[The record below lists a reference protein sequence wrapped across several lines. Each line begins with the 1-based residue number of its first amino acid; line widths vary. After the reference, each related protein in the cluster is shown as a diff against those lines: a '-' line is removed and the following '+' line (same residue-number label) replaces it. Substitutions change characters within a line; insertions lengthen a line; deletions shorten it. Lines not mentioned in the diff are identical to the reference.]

1 MSAGSLDKSG
11 VDEDRRRFL
20 TAGATVVGAVGVI
33 TAAVPFLASLQPSEK
48 AKTAGAP
55 VEVDISKIAPGMRLT
70 VMWRGKPVWILRR
83 TPEMLDNLPKLNDRL
98 VDPFSKNQDQ
108 QPPYADNLYRSIKPE
123 YLVLIGIC
131 THLGCSPTYR
141 PDIAPEDLGPGWL
154 GGFFCPCHGSRFD
167 LAGRVFQGVPAPSN
181 LVVPPYRYLTDTHIV
196 IGEDSEKEAA

>member
-83 TPEMLDNLPKLNDRL
+83 TPEMLDNLPLLNDKL
-98 VDPFSKNQDQ
+98 VDPLSKNQDQ
-108 QPPYADNLYRSIKPE
+108 QPSYADNLYRSIKPE

-141 PDIAPEDLGPGWL
+141 PDVAPEDLGPEWV

-167 LAGRVFQGVPAPSN
+167 LAGRVYEGVPAPAN
-181 LVVPPYRYLTDTHIV
+181 LVVPPYHYLTDTSLI
-196 IGEDSEKEAA
+196 IGEDPKKEAA

>member
-20 TAGATVVGAVGVI
+20 TAGATVVGAVGVV

-55 VEVDISKIAPGMRLT
+55 VEVDISKIAPGMKLT

-83 TPEMLDNLPKLNDRL
+83 TPEMLDSLPKLNDKL
-98 VDPFSKNQDQ
+98 VDPFSKNQSQ
-108 QPPYADNLYRSIKPE
+108 QPSYADNLYRSIKPE

-141 PDIAPEDLGPGWL
+141 PDVAPQDLGPEWV

-167 LAGRVFQGVPAPSN
+167 LAGRVYAGVPAPTN
-181 LVVPPYRYLTDTHIV
+181 LVVPPYRYLTDTHVI
-196 IGEDSEKEAA
+196 IGEDSEMEAA

>member
-83 TPEMLDNLPKLNDRL
+83 TPEMLDNLPLLNDKL
-98 VDPFSKNQDQ
+98 VDPLSKNQDQ
-108 QPPYADNLYRSIKPE
+108 QPSYADNLYRSIKPE

-141 PDIAPEDLGPGWL
+141 PDVAPEDLGPEWV

-167 LAGRVFQGVPAPSN
+167 LAGRVYEGVPAPAN
-181 LVVPPYRYLTDTHIV
+181 LVVPPYHYLTDTRLI
-196 IGEDSEKEAA
+196 IGEDPKKEAA